1 MKNKNTINNKKEK
14 NTMTYNLKNTKI
26 DFVSAADGKIFLGYT
41 ENGIRKEK
49 GSENP
54 IILADIM
61 TKLGFEDTVMASSS
75 MDWAKEYGF
84 KNHDGA
90 KKLYNNALSL
100 I

>member
-1 MKNKNTINNKKEK
+1 M
-14 NTMTYNLKNTKI
+14 YNLKNTKI
-26 DFVSAADGKIFLGYT
+26 NFISAEDGKVFLGYV
-41 ENGIRKEK
+41 ENGVRKEK

-75 MDWAKEYGF
+75 MDYAKEYGF
-84 KNHDGA
+84 KSHDGA
-90 KKLYNNALSL
+90 KKLYQNALNL

>member
-1 MKNKNTINNKKEK
+1 M
-14 NTMTYNLKNTKI
+14 YNLKNTKI
-26 DFVSAADGKIFLGYT
+26 DFVSAEDGKVFLSYT

-61 TKLGFEDTVMASSS
+61 KKHGFEDTVMASSS
-75 MDWAKEYGF
+75 MDFAKEYGF
-84 KNHDGA
+84 RSHDGA
-90 KKLYNNALSL
+90 KKLYQNALNL

>member
-1 MKNKNTINNKKEK
+1 MTTKTLTKG
-14 NTMTYNLKNTKI
+14 NTMKKNTKI
-26 DFVSAADGKIFLGYT
+26 DMVSAEDGKIFFGYT
-41 ENGIRKEK
+41 VNGVRKEK

-84 KNHDGA
+84 RDHDVA
-90 KKLYNNALSL
+90 KRLYKNALSL

>member
-1 MKNKNTINNKKEK
+1 M
-14 NTMTYNLKNTKI
+14 YNLKNTKI
-26 DFVSAADGKIFLGYT
+26 NFVSAEDGKVFLGYV
-41 ENGIRKEK
+41 ENGVRKEK

-75 MDWAKEYGF
+75 MDYAKESGF
-84 KNHDGA
+84 KSHDGA
-90 KKLYNNALSL
+90 KKLYKNALNL